1 MNFCKSLC
9 LGVLLVFICSAA
21 AFSQQRPRV
30 VASQTSES
38 QPINPPPAQV
48 YKRPTLTTPIIVQ
61 PAPSLVKKTGST
73 QPLNAPINATFNK
86 NFYTSG
92 FSQKLLSSIQSKIG
106 IPYRYGSTGPNS
118 YDCSGF
124 VWSVFNDAGFYFER
138 SSAKTLWENSA
149 PVEGDDRFKF
159 GTLVFFNRLGH
170 IGIVADAEGFYQASS
185 SKGITYSKF
194 EGYWEK
200 RIVGFRQLST
210 PYVQK

>member
-1 MNFCKSLC
+1 MNFYKSLC
-9 LGVLLVFICSAA
+9 LSVLFVLIFTVA

-30 VASQTSES
+30 VGSQSSES
-38 QPINPPPAQV
+38 QPTNPPPAPV
-48 YKRPTLTTPIIVQ
+48 YKRPPLTTPIVVQ
-61 PAPSLVKKTGST
+61 PAPPLVKKTGSS
-73 QPLNAPINATFNK
+73 QPINAIANATFNK
-86 NFYTSG
+86 NFYTPA

-124 VWSVFNDAGFYFER
+124 VWSVFNDAGYFFER
-138 SSAKTLWENSA
+138 SSAKSLWEIST
-149 PVEGDDRFKF
+149 PVEGDARYKF

-170 IGIVADAEGFYQASS
+170 IGIVADSEGFYQASS

-194 EGYWEK
+194 EGYWAK